1 MRRTVLSFL
10 LVLFWVSPALAQN
23 GSAQYSTE
31 QTQRLRTAMTQFV
44 VIVPA
49 DIRTG
54 KNLTQIVPSATGG
67 REKLA
72 AYLDPEKCAA
82 DMRDA
87 GGAEVMVGVPGSGAE
102 AIVGTGGDVSWLAS
116 ESDAFGA
123 KIFYLRNESG
133 QELTIDINGR
143 PVVPFYV
150 SEAEAIATQ
159 TMAQQALGASANIKL
174 ETYRLELLIERIVKG
189 EMLNAHIVSSREMAA
204 WVEAYNRGA
213 RLIGKDWAG
222 ASAAN

>member
-123 KIFYLRNESG
+123 KIIYLRNESG

>member
-87 GGAEVMVGVPGSGAE
+87 GGAEVMVGVPGSGVE

-116 ESDAFGA
+116 ESDAFGV

-143 PVVPFYV
+143 PVIPFYV

-159 TMAQQALGASANIKL
+159 KMAQQALGASANIKL

-189 EMLNAHIVSSREMAA
+189 EMLNAHLVSSREMAA